1 MKLGLTI
8 VYRLLWIIELAWG
21 IGFFWMAS
29 DEFDNSSDF
38 SSDFWLVPLT
48 GVIGVAFLHFVFTSP
63 IGKKLAEDKV
73 DD

>member
-29 DEFDNSSDF
+29 DEFDNSDF
-38 SSDFWLVPLT
+38 LPITLT
-48 GVIGVAFLHFVFTSP
+48 GVFGVAFLHFVFTSP